1 MQVFVDDFSVERIH
15 VEAPTEIIF
24 LCGGAYGN
32 IGDEAIL
39 SMRDAFLKVLKFPAV
54 GSRDVILAED
64 ITRDSGF
71 GEHYQDIL
79 EFETDLA
86 QITDLILLF
95 CESEGSFAELGSF
108 SSVEEIAQRILV
120 VIRDRYWQED
130 SFITLGPLRFL
141 NRRHE
146 ASVFV
151 LEDEAVGIVGN
162 SCANISLDN
171 FRDQLD
177 PPLRE
182 RLERTR
188 EPSTFNADR
197 PGHLIK
203 LIVGL
208 VQEFGA
214 LTEDE
219 IAALIEKLGIELA
232 RERLRSY
239 LLCAKSVEWLVVER
253 KGFRDFLVAVPDKE
267 AVNFRYLGETLPRNR
282 ARRKMDIRKY
292 WKEHDEPRFRAI
304 SKITGAEA

>member
-1 MQVFVDDFSVERIH
+1 MKMFVDDFNVEHIH

-32 IGDEAIL
+32 ISDPKIL

-71 GEHYQDIL
+71 AEHYRDIL

-108 SSVEEIAQRILV
+108 ASIEEIAQRILV
-120 VIRDRYWQED
+120 VIRDHYWNQN

-141 NRRHE
+141 NRNYE

-151 LEDEAVGIVGN
+151 LEDEAVGIAGN
-162 SCANISLDN
+162 SCANIALNS
-171 FRDQLD
+171 FRDLLD

-182 RLERTR
+182 RLGRTR
-188 EPSTFNADR
+188 EPSTFNPDR
-197 PGHLIK
+197 PGHIIK

-208 VQEFGA
+208 IQDFGA

-219 IAALIEKLGIELA
+219 VAALLEKLGIDLA
-232 RERLRSY
+232 KERLRSY
-239 LLCAKSVEWLVVER
+239 LLCAKSVKWLVVER
-253 KGFRDFLVAVPDKE
+253 KGFRDFLVAVPDKA
-267 AVNFRYLGETLPRNR
+267 AVNFRYLGEALPKNR
-282 ARRKMDIRKY
+282 ARRRLDIRKY
-292 WKEHDEPRFRAI
+292 WQKHDELRFRAI
-304 SKITGAEA
+304 SKVTGGGE

>member
-1 MQVFVDDFSVERIH
+1 MQVFMDDFNVERIH

-24 LCGGAYGN
+24 LCGGAYSS

-71 GEHYQDIL
+71 AEHYQDIL

-86 QITDLILLF
+86 QITDLVLLF

-120 VIRDRYWQED
+120 VIRDRYWKTD
-130 SFITLGPLRFL
+130 SFITLGPLRFF
-141 NRRHE
+141 NRKHE

-151 LEDEAVGIVGN
+151 LEDEAVGIVGDN
-162 SCANISLDN
+162 CAGISLNN
-171 FRDQLD
+171 FRDHLD

-182 RLERTR
+182 RLERTK
-188 EPSTFNADR
+188 EPSTFDAHR
-197 PGHLIK
+197 PGHIIK

-219 IAALIEKLGIELA
+219 IAALVEKLGIELT
-232 RERLRSY
+232 RERLRSF
-239 LLCAKSVEWLVVER
+239 LMCAKSVQWLVVER

-267 AVNFRYLGETLPRNR
+267 AVNFRYLGENLPKNR
-282 ARRKMDIRKY
+282 ARRKVGIREY
-292 WKEHDEPRFRAI
+292 WKQHDEPRFRAI
-304 SKITGAEA
+304 SKVAGVQA